1 LKLEAQVLPIH
12 KLLVPVVASLA
23 LAGAVRAAPQATQP
37 SAKPD
42 LRAEIA
48 RRLEIKVDD
57 VRPSPVAGLYE
68 VSSGAEVG
76 YVSADGRFYL
86 DGDVFDMSSKEN
98 LTEDRRKQGRLAL
111 LAGVSDADAIVFAPK
126 TAARHTVTV
135 FTDVD
140 CVHCRRMH
148 GEMAELNRLGIRVR
162 YLMFPRG
169 GPGSDSWRKAE
180 AVWCSGD
187 RKEALTRAKRGETL
201 DADRGAVRARS
212 AARHHRDAGN
222 HHGSGRVSC
231 GVCDGRLSRY
241 LSLGSR
247 GGCRFAV
254 RFSAREAAA
263 CRARPSTHPRPPA
276 VPSAA

>member
-1 LKLEAQVLPIH
+1 MLPIL
-12 KLLVPVVASLA
+12 KLLVPAVASLA
-23 LAGAVRAAPQATQP
+23 LAGAVNAAPQVAP
-37 SAKPD
+37 PAAKPD
-42 LRAEIA
+42 PRAEIA
-48 RRLEIKVDD
+48 KRLEIKVED

-86 DGDVFDMSSKEN
+86 DGDVFDMGSKEN

-111 LAGVSDADAIVFAPK
+111 LAGVSDTDAIVFAPK

-148 GEMAELNRLGIRVR
+148 GEIAELNRLGIRVR

-180 AVWCSGD
+180 AVWCSTD
-187 RKEALTRAKRGETL
+187 RKEALTRAKRGEKLEAGHCDTPIAAQYEL
-201 DADRGAVRARS
+201 GRQLGITGTPGIITDQGEFLAGYATAAYLGTYLADP
-212 AARHHRDAGN
+212 
-222 HHGSGRVSC
+222 
-231 GVCDGRLSRY
+231 
-241 LSLGSR
+241 
-247 GGCRFAV
+247 
-254 RFSAREAAA
+254 AAA
-263 CRARPSTHPRPPA
+263 
-276 VPSAA
+276 AASQ

>member
-1 LKLEAQVLPIH
+1 MVP
-12 KLLVPVVASLA
+12 LLASLA
-23 LAGAVRAAPQATQP
+23 IAGAVGAAPQAPQAAQP
-37 SAKPD
+37 AAKPD
-42 LRAEIA
+42 PRAEIA
-48 RRLEIKVDD
+48 KRLEIKVED
-57 VRPSPVAGLYE
+57 VRPSPIAGLYE

-86 DGDVFDMSSKEN
+86 DGDVFDMASKEN

-111 LAGVSDADAIVFAPK
+111 LAGVSDTDAIVFAPK

-180 AVWCSGD
+180 AVWCSDD
-187 RKEALTRAKRGETL
+187 RKEALTRAKRGEKL
-201 DADRGAVRARS
+201 DAGRCDTPIAAQYELARQLGITGTPGIITDQGEFLAGYAT
-212 AARHHRDAGN
+212 AA
-222 HHGSGRVSC
+222 
-231 GVCDGRLSRY
+231 Y
-241 LSLGSR
+241 LGTYL
-247 GGCRFAV
+247 ADP
-254 RFSAREAAA
+254 AAA
-263 CRARPSTHPRPPA
+263 DASQ
-276 VPSAA
+276 